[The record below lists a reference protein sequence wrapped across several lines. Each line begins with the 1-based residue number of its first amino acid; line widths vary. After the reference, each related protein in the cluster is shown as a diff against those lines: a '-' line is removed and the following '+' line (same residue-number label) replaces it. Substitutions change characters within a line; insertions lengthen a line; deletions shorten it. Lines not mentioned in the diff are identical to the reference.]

1 MFVEGDFFREQRRF
15 TLRNLRDFGFG
26 KTSSEQLI
34 HEEIHDLITG
44 IEKSAK
50 SQAEGIV
57 DFENLFNMSMINI
70 LWAMVGGERF
80 NHHDIRLKQLLGIV
94 ELFFRSGNL
103 VRSNIPVPGV
113 ILRTFPKL
121 RELLGLRN
129 DIFLPL
135 QDFIR
140 VRTFYYKNNLIT
152 SRILYYI
159 VVIFRL
165 ALRNTKMSLQR
176 KIREILLGVTLVRLK
191 DNNK

>member
-26 KTSSEQLI
+26 KTSSEQMI
-34 HEEIHDLITG
+34 HEEIHDLISS
-44 IEKSAK
+44 IELSVK

-57 DFENLFNMSMINI
+57 DFENIFNMSMINI
-70 LWAMVGGERF
+70 LWAIVGGERF
-80 NHHDIRLKQLLGIV
+80 SHQDIRLKHLLGIV

-103 VRSNIPVPGV
+103 VRSNIPVPGF
-113 ILRTFPKL
+113 ILRMFPKL

-140 VRTFYYKNNLIT
+140 VKII
-152 SRILYYI
+152 SKI
-159 VVIFRL
+159 VWC
-165 ALRNTKMSLQR
+165 A
-176 KIREILLGVTLVRLK
+176 
-191 DNNK
+191 

>member
-44 IEKSAK
+44 IEQSAK

-94 ELFFRSGNL
+94 
-103 VRSNIPVPGV
+103 
-113 ILRTFPKL
+113 LRTFPKL

-140 VRTFYYKNNLIT
+140 VTY
-152 SRILYYI
+152 
-159 VVIFRL
+159 
-165 ALRNTKMSLQR
+165 
-176 KIREILLGVTLVRLK
+176 ILLQK
-191 DNNK
+191 